1 MTSQWMPQIDQKSC
15 TGCGECIVRC
25 PTDSLGW
32 QGNKA
37 ALVQPDLCT
46 YCTLCEDA
54 CPVNAIEL
62 PYLVVMGASKE
73 MQNEQKN

>member
-1 MTSQWMPQIDQKSC
+1 
-15 TGCGECIVRC
+15 
-25 PTDSLGW
+25 LGW

-37 ALVQPDLCT
+37 ALVHPDLCT

-73 MQNEQKN
+73 MQNEQRN